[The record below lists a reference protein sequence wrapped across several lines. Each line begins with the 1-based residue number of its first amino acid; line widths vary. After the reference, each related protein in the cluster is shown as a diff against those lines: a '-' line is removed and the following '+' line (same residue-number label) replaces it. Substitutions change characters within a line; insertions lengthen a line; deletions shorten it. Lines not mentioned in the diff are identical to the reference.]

1 MRTMTVWEVMEN
13 ASRGGKIL
21 IAVLVIF
28 LLWRVIKHFSG
39 KK

>member
-21 IAVLVIF
+21 VALIVIF
-28 LLWRVIKHFSG
+28 LLYCIIEHFSG